1 MNIIPFWFI
10 PSHGDGRWLGSDEG
24 ARPTEFS
31 YLGQVAVAADRLG
44 FHGVLLPTGRT
55 CEDSWVLASAL
66 VPMTRDLKFLVAVRP
81 GVTSPLFAARQA
93 ATLDRIS
100 EGRLLIN
107 VVAGGDTREMRAD
120 GIMLDHAARYAQA
133 DEFLSIWRRLMAGER
148 VDHSGRYLSAEQAE
162 LLFAP
167 VQPGGPPLYLGGS
180 SDPAI
185 ALTGEHIDWYLTWGE
200 PVAAVREKV
209 ARVREAADRAGRS
222 VRFGIRMHVIVR
234 ETEEAAWA
242 EAERLISRID
252 DTTIALVQ
260 SAQSKSDSVGQRRMQ
275 ALHGGQRDRLVIAP
289 NLWAG
294 IGLVRGGAG
303 TALVGSAENVA
314 ARMAD
319 YAEAGIETFV
329 MSGYPHLE
337 EAYRV
342 AELLFPLLP
351 IAARATQRTRPA
363 PGRAGEASV
372 HHSARYN
379 GVATGPS

>member
-1 MNIIPFWFI
+1 MSIIPFWFI
-10 PSHGDGRWLGSDEG
+10 PSHGDGRWFGSDEG
-24 ARPTEFS
+24 SRPTEFG
-31 YLGQVAVAADRLG
+31 YLSQIAVAADRLG
-44 FHGVLLPTGRT
+44 YHGVLLPTGRT
-55 CEDSWVLASAL
+55 CEDSWVLASAF
-66 VPMTRDLKFLVAVRP
+66 VPLTRDLKFLVAVRP

-107 VVAGGDTREMRAD
+107 VVAGGDPREMRAD
-120 GIMLDHAARYAQA
+120 GIAIDHDSRYAQA
-133 DEFLSIWRRLMAGER
+133 EEFLAIWRQLMAGHP
-148 VDHSGRYLSAEQAE
+148 VSHSGEHLFAERAE
-162 LLFAP
+162 LLFPP

-185 ALTGEHIDWYLTWGE
+185 ALTGRHIDWYLTWGE
-200 PVAAVREKV
+200 PVAQVREKV
-209 ARVREAADRAGRS
+209 ARVREAAAREGRT
-222 VRFGIRMHVIVR
+222 VRFGIRLHVIVR

-242 EAERLISRID
+242 EADRLISRID
-252 DTTIALVQ
+252 DATIAMVQ
-260 SAQSKSDSVGQRRMQ
+260 QAQKSSESVGQRRMQ
-275 ALHGGQRDRLVIAP
+275 ALHGGSRENLVIAP

-303 TALVGSAENVA
+303 TALVGSPENVA
-314 ARMAD
+314 ARMIE

-351 IAARATQRTRPA
+351 IAERSSPRARPE

-372 HHSARYN
+372 HHTARYRS
-379 GVATGPS
+379 VATGPS